1 MSKYS
6 KKVERQLREARR
18 LAESKNRK
26 VDQKEESRQLK
37 AEKKRIRK
45 IIRQIDEIQSQEN
58 KKEKEVIME
67 RRNLRKLYLDSLK
80 VGNSKHIELARQSIL
95 TYEIGR
101 KLEQETKG
109 EITL

>member
-18 LAESKNRK
+18 VAESKNRK
-26 VDQKEESRQLK
+26 VEKPEESRQIK
-37 AEKKRIRK
+37 AEKKRVRK
-45 IIRQIDEIQSQEN
+45 IIKQIDEAQNLEN
-58 KKEKEVIME
+58 EKEQKVINE
-67 RRNLRKLYLDSLK
+67 RRRLQKLYLDSLK
-80 VGNSKHIELARQSIL
+80 VDNSKQIELARQSIL

-101 KLEQETKG
+101 KLEQKTNG